1 MAPIDGKLKVLVLIV
16 GQATVSTNVPC
27 LSPKVGRI
35 EGSQSL
41 HLKNFCPPFRTC
53 AKEISIYSLTK
64 CNYVT
69 MATWDS
75 QSIVPGP
82 IASASLGNLL

>member
-41 HLKNFCPPFRTC
+41 HLKNFCPPSEPVL
-53 AKEISIYSLTK
+53 KK
-64 CNYVT
+64 
-69 MATWDS
+69 
-75 QSIVPGP
+75 
-82 IASASLGNLL
+82 